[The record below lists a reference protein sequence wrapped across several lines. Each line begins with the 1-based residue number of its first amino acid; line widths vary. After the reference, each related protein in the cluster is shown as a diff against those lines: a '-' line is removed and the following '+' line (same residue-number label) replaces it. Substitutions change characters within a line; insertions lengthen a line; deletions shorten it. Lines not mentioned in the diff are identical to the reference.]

1 MDAFDSMF
9 STLLNEGNAA
19 KTNVAANGNAQLL
32 GNTGQESGC
41 SPAPA
46 ANGGTV
52 TGSSEVDCAAMNP
65 TLFNRKAPQYV
76 RQQELPWHRVALER
90 AALGY
95 TAREIA
101 EQLGCSPTA
110 VQDILRQ
117 PQYQHLQVNLIK
129 KELTKDQI
137 VVDTIRE
144 NVVLAVETLAD
155 IMSSEKSKASD
166 RINAAKELLNRRYG
180 MPNQPIN
187 RNTDV
192 DLNKLSDKE
201 LADMLTVKTGTNR

>member
-1 MDAFDSMF
+1 MSDAFIEMF
-9 STLLNEGNAA
+9 SNRLDEEERQARGLAQKMGMTDARPNEANEAE
-19 KTNVAANGNAQLL
+19 VADAG
-32 GNTGQESGC
+32 
-41 SPAPA
+41 
-46 ANGGTV
+46 
-52 TGSSEVDCAAMNP
+52 VDAVGAGLP
-65 TLFNRKAPQYV
+65 LINRKPPQYV

-117 PQYQHLQVNLIK
+117 PAYQRLQTAMIEK
-129 KELTKDQI
+129 QLTQDQK
-137 VVDTIRE
+137 VVDKIRE
-144 NVVLAVETLAD
+144 KVTVAVDTLAEIVED
-155 IMSSEKSKASD
+155 KKAKNAD
-166 RINAAKELLNRRYG
+166 RINAARELLNRRYG

-192 DLNKLSDKE
+192 DLNKLSDRE
-201 LADMLTVKTGTNR
+201 LAAMLIGTN